1 MDVEA
6 AAAASVSLDSLL
18 DKHFSSLRRH
28 MDVKMDKIMDVLTS
42 HTRRIDALE
51 FDIHT
56 HTHTHT
62 HTH

>member
-28 MDVKMDKIMDVLTS
+28 MDAKMDKIIDVLTS
-42 HTRRIDALE
+42 HTRRLDALE
-51 FDIHT
+51 INLHT
-56 HTHTHT
+56 THRGYT
-62 HTH
+62 